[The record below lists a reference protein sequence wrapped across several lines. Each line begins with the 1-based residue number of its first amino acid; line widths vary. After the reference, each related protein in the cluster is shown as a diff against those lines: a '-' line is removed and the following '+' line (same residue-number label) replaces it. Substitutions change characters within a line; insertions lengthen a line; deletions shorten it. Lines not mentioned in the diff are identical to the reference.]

1 MILTIEIGNTNI
13 VAGCCK
19 DDKMIFVERL
29 STHIRQTALEYAVSF
44 KNILELYDISAEKIN
59 GCIISSVVPSETPV
73 VREALEKIIHKKV
86 MVLGPG
92 IKTGL
97 SIIIDNPAQL
107 GANLVAGAVA
117 GISQYGA
124 PLIIFDMGTAT
135 TVSVIDKNK
144 NYIGGMILT
153 GVSTALEAL
162 ISKTSLLQSV
172 AMETPKK
179 MIGSNTAD
187 CIKSGAIFGTAAAI
201 DGIIDRLE
209 EEIGCHAKVVST
221 GMTAESIV
229 PYCRHD
235 IIIDNE
241 LLIKGLVEIYNKNKA

>member
-1 MILTIEIGNTNI
+1 MILTIDMGNTDI
-13 VAGCCK
+13 AVGCC
-19 DDKMIFVERL
+19 DSDRLIFVERL
-29 STHIRQTALEYAVSF
+29 STGTRRTVLEYAVSF
-44 KNILELYDISAEKIN
+44 KNILEIYSISPDAIE
-59 GCIISSVVPSETPV
+59 GCIIASVVPAET
-73 VREALEKIIHKKV
+73 AFLKDAIEKIIKKKA
-86 MVLGPG
+86 MILGPG

-97 SIIIDNPAQL
+97 SIVIDNPAQL

-117 GISQYGA
+117 GIKEYGA
-124 PLIIFDMGTAT
+124 PLIIFDMNTAT

-172 AMETPKK
+172 AVEKPKK
-179 MIGSNTAD
+179 LIGSNTSD
-187 CIKSGAIFGTAAAI
+187 CIKSGAIYGTAAAI

-209 EEIGCHAKVVST
+209 AEVGYKLRAAAT
-221 GMTAESIV
+221 GILSESII

-235 IIIDNE
+235 IILDRE
-241 LLIKGLVEIYNKNKA
+241 LLIKGLVEIYKKNK